1 MHSTPA
7 AIDDVV
13 GACDHALGGEVER
26 LLRRA
31 ALAVDRRRRD
41 GLGEAG
47 REDGVAADVH
57 GLITD
62 LHDTAHDHV
71 VDECRVE
78 VVAGDERFQHLGRE
92 VGGMPGGKFAVSLAT
107 WSADSVD
114 DDGGSHGR
122 HVTGGPPA
130 GRAALRSAGSR
141 CRSRVARTAG
151 RGRLRARRRAPP
163 LRCGC
168 GTGAFPASPGG
179 SLLPSR

>member
-1 MHSTPA
+1 M
-7 AIDDVV
+7 
-13 GACDHALGGEVER
+13 ER

-47 REDGVAADVH
+47 REHGVAADVH

-92 VGGMPGGKFAVSLAT
+92 VGGVPGGKFAVSLAT
-107 WSADSVD
+107 WCADSVD
-114 DDGGSHGR
+114 DDGGSHG
-122 HVTGGPPA
+122 VTIPAGGSDAGGGGRQGGPQI
-130 GRAALRSAGSR
+130 
-141 CRSRVARTAG
+141 CRVSM
-151 RGRLRARRRAPP
+151 
-163 LRCGC
+163 
-168 GTGAFPASPGG
+168 
-179 SLLPSR
+179 